1 MIYKILRTYLRLF
14 FRLFIRFD
22 RVNNPELFNIKGPV
36 LLASNHPNS
45 FLDAVIFDLL
55 FNRPVWSLARGDVF
69 KKPFFAR
76 MLSKVNILPIY
87 RLSESPE
94 DVDKN
99 YETFDICKELF
110 MANKM
115 VLIFSEGLCV
125 NEWHLRPLKK
135 GTARVVTAAWA
146 QGIPVTVLPAGIN
159 YSSFRGL
166 GKNVIINFGNPI
178 TDSVFDSA
186 QADGKNFR
194 NFNNKLQ
201 EELSKTVFEIDAADT
216 TTLKKT
222 FEVKIPLWQKIL
234 FFLPAMLGAVLHAPL
249 YLPVKKLV
257 IGKTAGTVHYD
268 SVLLGILIVLY
279 PLYVLLLWI
288 ILFFTTCSWYSLLI
302 AIVSPLLV
310 YSWIRLKPQLTGN

>member
-1 MIYKILRTYLRLF
+1 M
-14 FRLFIRFD
+14 FIRFD
-22 RVNNPELFNIKGPV
+22 KVNAPEHFNIKGPV

-69 KKPFFAR
+69 KKPFFAK

-110 MANKM
+110 IADKM

-146 QGIPVTVLPAGIN
+146 EGIPVTVLPVGIN
-159 YSSFRGL
+159 YNNFKGL
-166 GKNVIINFGNPI
+166 GKNVIINFGNTI
-178 TDSVFDSA
+178 TSNVFDSTL
-186 QADGKNFR
+186 ADGKNFR

-201 EELSKTVFEIDAADT
+201 EELSNTVLEIAADDT
-216 TTLKKT
+216 TTLKTT

-234 FFLPAMLGAVLHAPL
+234 LFLPALLGAVLHAPL

-257 IGKTAGTVHYD
+257 AGKTAGTVHYD

-279 PLYVLLLWI
+279 PLYILLLWL
-288 ILFFTTCSWYSLLI
+288 ILFFTTCSWYSLFIIIL
-302 AIVSPLLV
+302 SPFMV
-310 YSWIRLKPQLTGN
+310 YSWVRLKQQVTG